1 MSDLALVAIGSLPD
15 GVLGHLAGFLGAI
28 TGTRCAPA
36 EAVVDPSPAW
46 DAHRGQYDCRRLF
59 PVLEELAQRSGG
71 RVLGVADVDLYSAVF
86 TFVFGEAKLGG
97 NAGMIS
103 LHRLRPEE
111 YGLPADDELVRR
123 RAEREALHE
132 VGHLLGLVHCRRAD
146 CVMSFSGSVEEVDLK
161 ENRFCPECSAHL
173 ETGSAA
179 IRAHHESRATGTD
192 RSRDRR

>member
-1 MSDLALVAIGSLPD
+1 VGRLALVAIGSLP
-15 GVLGHLAGFLGAI
+15 GGTLGHLAGFLGAA
-28 TGTRCAPA
+28 TGTRCAED
-36 EAVVDPSPAW
+36 EAVIDPAPAW

-59 PVLEELAQRSGG
+59 PVLEEIAVRSGG

-111 YGLPADDELVRR
+111 YGLPADDILVRA

-132 VGHLLGLVHCRRAD
+132 VGHLLGLVHCRRAE
-146 CVMSFSGSVEEVDLK
+146 CVMRFSGSVEEVDLK
-161 ENRFCPECSAHL
+161 ENRLCPECA
-173 ETGSAA
+173 
-179 IRAHHESRATGTD
+179 SRLVE
-192 RSRDRR
+192 

>member
-1 MSDLALVAIGSLPD
+1 VAIGSLPD
-15 GVLGHLAGFLGAI
+15 GMLGHLAGFLGAV
-28 TGTRCAPA
+28 TRTRCAP
-36 EAVVDPSPAW
+36 EETVIDPSPAW

-59 PVLEELAQRSGG
+59 PVLEVLARRSGG

-111 YGLPADDELVRR
+111 YGLPADEALVRR

-132 VGHLLGLVHCRRAD
+132 VGHLLGLVHCRQAN
-146 CVMSFSGSVEEVDLK
+146 CVMRFSGSVEEVDLK
-161 ENRFCPECSAHL
+161 ESRFCPECRSHL
-173 ETGSAA
+173 EARSAA
-179 IRAHHESRATGTD
+179 PGTDRESRATGTD
-192 RSRDRR
+192 RSRDHR